1 MNRGEEVPSGPVD
14 LALFGDVL
22 GQDGTLH
29 RGVWLSVDGGRIVGI
44 GSEAPE
50 ARATER
56 LPDHLILPGVID
68 AHVHTRSSLLEGI
81 EATTRA
87 AAAGGVTTVLDMPF
101 DAPADPVDTPERFEA
116 KRDAIGREAYVD
128 VALYATF
135 PPTGP
140 LANLEPLARLGAA
153 GFKVS
158 VYGSDPVR
166 FPRIPDGRLLEA
178 FERIADIGIPVA
190 AHQENQEIVDAL
202 IADAVAAG
210 RHEPRMHARTRPPVA
225 ETEATGRLLEI
236 AHWTGARVHVVHGTL
251 PRTFDLVA
259 RHRADGGVVR
269 AETCVQYLLLD
280 EGALDRLGGRAKC
293 TPPLRAREHV
303 EGLWS
308 YLQDGRIDLV
318 TSDHSPYPLDE
329 KDVRDIF
336 AARPGLPGVETL
348 PILLYSEGVDRG
360 KIDLARFA
368 QLLASGPAEAFGFA
382 RKGAIAP
389 GYDAD
394 LMVIDPN
401 ARWTVEERELT
412 TSVGWSPYQGR
423 EVRGRVVRTFVRGAL
438 AFDGSD
444 VTVQAGHGRFV
455 GPERPDA

>member
-1 MNRGEEVPSGPVD
+1 MTRSGNGPAGTVD
-14 LALFGDVL
+14 LALFGDVFA
-22 GQDGTLH
+22 QDGTLH
-29 RGVWLSVDGGRIVGI
+29 RDAWLSVDEGRIVGI
-44 GSEAPE
+44 GTAAPE
-50 ARATER
+50 ARSSER
-56 LPDHLILPGVID
+56 LAGHLILPGAID
-68 AHVHTRSSLLEGI
+68 AHVHTRSSLREGI

-101 DAPADPVDTPERFEA
+101 DAPSDPVGTPERFEA
-116 KRDAIGREAYVD
+116 KVDAIGREACVD

-140 LANLEPLARLGAA
+140 LEHLEPLARLGAA

-158 VYGSDPVR
+158 VYGSDPIR
-166 FPRIPDGRLLEA
+166 FPRIPDGRLLAA
-178 FERIADIGIPVA
+178 FERIADLGVPVA

-202 IADAVAAG
+202 IADATAAG

-236 AHWTGARVHVVHGTL
+236 ALATGARLHVVHGTV
-251 PRTFDLVA
+251 PRTFDLVE
-259 RHRADGGVVR
+259 RHRADGGTVT

-280 EGALDRLGGRAKC
+280 EGELDRLGGRAKC
-293 TPPLRAREHV
+293 NPPLRAREHV
-303 EGLWS
+303 DALWA

-318 TSDHSPYPLDE
+318 ASDHSPYPLED
-329 KDVRDIF
+329 KDVDDIF

-348 PILLYSEGVDRG
+348 PILLYSEGVARG
-360 KIDLARFA
+360 KIDLTRFVR
-368 QLLASGPAEAFGFA
+368 LLASGPAETFGFA

-401 ARWTVEERELT
+401 ARGSIDERRLAM
-412 TSVGWSPYQGR
+412 SVGWSPYHGR
-423 EVRGRVVRTFVRGAL
+423 EVTGSVVRTFVRGAL
-438 AFDGSD
+438 AFDGERG
-444 VTVQAGHGRFV
+444 TVDAGHGRFV
-455 GPERPDA
+455 APERTAA